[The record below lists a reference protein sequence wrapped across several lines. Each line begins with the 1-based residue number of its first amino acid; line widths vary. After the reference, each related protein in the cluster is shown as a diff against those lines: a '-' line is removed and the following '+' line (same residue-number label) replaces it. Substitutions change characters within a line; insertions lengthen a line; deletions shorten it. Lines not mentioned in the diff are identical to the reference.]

1 MKVKHLSEWIL
12 SEEMLAIEK
21 FALLISFT
29 VLIWLYVENIRDFP
43 SACSQGSYCDTK
55 HGEAH
60 ITTAT
65 TTAKKNQRR

>member
-1 MKVKHLSEWIL
+1 MNVKHFSEQIL
-12 SEEMLAIEK
+12 SGERLAIEK

-29 VLIWLYVENIRDFP
+29 VLIWVYVENIWDFP
-43 SACSQGSYCDTK
+43 SAWSQGSYCDTK
-55 HGEAH
+55 HEPH